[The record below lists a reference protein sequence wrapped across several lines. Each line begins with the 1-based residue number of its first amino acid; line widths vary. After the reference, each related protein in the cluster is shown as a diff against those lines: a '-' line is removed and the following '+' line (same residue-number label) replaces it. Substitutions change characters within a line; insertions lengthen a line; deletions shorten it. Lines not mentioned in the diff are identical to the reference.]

1 MTAPNR
7 PKIVLILV
15 GPTAVG
21 KTRMGTLIAEK
32 LPVEIVSADSRQVFQ
47 YMDIGTAKP
56 SKEILRLIPHHFID
70 ILKPDEHYSAGIFG
84 SQARK
89 VIDEIFS
96 RKKVPLVVGGSGL
109 YIKSLLSG
117 FFGEDVRDE
126 KIRESLH
133 KRLET
138 EGSDSLHRDLAKV
151 DPEAAQKIHPQ
162 NSQRLVRAL
171 EVYLASG
178 MKISDLQKRSL
189 PPPSF
194 AVLKFGL
201 IKNRLKLYQDI
212 NDRVERM
219 FQDGLLAEV
228 AHILDKGYESNL
240 NSLNTVGYKETI
252 EYLNGK
258 LDFDECVEQIKRN
271 SRHYAKRQLTWFNAD
286 PEIQWLEVETQ
297 EDFET
302 AAGEIVTSYLRA
314 AGNKSSN

>member
-1 MTAPNR
+1 MAASNKA
-7 PKIVLILV
+7 KIALILV

-21 KTRMGTLIAEK
+21 KTHMGTLIAEK
-32 LPVEIVSADSRQVFQ
+32 LPVEIVSADSRQVYR

-56 SKEILRLIPHHFID
+56 SQEILRLIPHHFID

-84 SQARK
+84 NQARK

-96 RKKVPLVVGGSGL
+96 RNKVPLVIGGSGL

-138 EGSDSLHRDLAKV
+138 EGSDSLHHDLAKV

-178 MKISDLQKRSL
+178 IKISDLQKRSL

-201 IKNRLKLYQDI
+201 IKNRLKLYQNI
-212 NDRVERM
+212 NDRVDAM
-219 FQDGLLAEV
+219 FRKGLLAEV
-228 AHILDKGYESNL
+228 AHILDMGYESNL

-286 PEIQWLEVETQ
+286 SEIQWLEVETG
-297 EDFET
+297 EDFEK
-302 AAGEIVTSYLRA
+302 AADEIVTSYLLA